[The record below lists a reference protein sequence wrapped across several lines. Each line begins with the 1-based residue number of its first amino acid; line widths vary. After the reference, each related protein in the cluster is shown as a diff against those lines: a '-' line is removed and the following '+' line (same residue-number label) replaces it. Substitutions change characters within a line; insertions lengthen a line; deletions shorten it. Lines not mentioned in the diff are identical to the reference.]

1 MHMTNEKFDEEL
13 VEEENNEIFSASN
26 PTGYFRIAFDQLFEN
41 EKLSVYNEFDIT
53 SKRHFKNL
61 SSDIV
66 ETYNEIFAPDGK
78 LTDEAALTILKLLSS
93 QTKIMTK
100 SISLN
105 DFFEIIDDIAD
116 SGDGLL
122 LKTIH
127 EYIEANYSLK
137 LDKITEQ
144 MKANKKSVNDELFIS
159 DNAAKIYLEI
169 SYLSRLLIPVIS
181 QYLLYNKASF
191 PSKSQRFEIMEDE
204 GEEELIFDEVTFSIF
219 KYIFDKIAK
228 DDAERLRNK
237 LYKMTYARVV
247 RTAFSAQRY
256 WKIAS
261 NLGITVETETLEI
274 YKKLLTNSMT
284 KLKCSE
290 DLNIV
295 SFFTVVINKQ
305 TEFLFQNKFKYHYQ
319 AIDYSAGEKSS
330 NNDDEELSEFEK
342 IEIKYARKDEGSLV
356 LQNLVIEDICNRLPE
371 LLDVSVTEEE
381 IRENLAVISKNSIQ
395 ERLVSLIVTK
405 YFEDTSAIKR
415 LSAAQYSKVLLCCKK
430 FLEKHKFVLLTQIL
444 TSKCEKHRERV
455 AITGTKIKQ
464 KIEESN
470 RYKVL
475 FDKKYVYFKD
485 AIDKQLS
492 AMIATIYCSIFKDK
506 NNNELFDSSIKL
518 GNIAEELVELIYQ
531 V

>member
-1 MHMTNEKFDEEL
+1 METLNNENIIEQESSD
-13 VEEENNEIFSASN
+13 EIFSASN
-26 PTGYFRIAFDQLFEN
+26 PTGYFCIAFDQLFEN

-61 SSDIV
+61 SADIV

-78 LTDEAALTILKLLSS
+78 LNEETALTILKLLSS
-93 QTKIMTK
+93 QTKIITNQT
-100 SISLN
+100 SLN
-105 DFFEIIDDIAD
+105 EFYEIIDDITD
-116 SGDGLL
+116 SGDCLL
-122 LKTIH
+122 LRTIH
-127 EYIEANYSLK
+127 DFIESNYSLE

-159 DNAAKIYLEI
+159 DNAAKQYLEI
-169 SYLSRLLIPVIS
+169 SYLSRILIPVIS

-191 PSKSQRFEIMEDE
+191 PAKTPSFALADDE
-204 GEEELIFDEVTFSIF
+204 SEEELIFDEVTFSIF
-219 KYIFDKIAK
+219 KYIFDKVAK
-228 DDAERLRNK
+228 ENAEKLRNK
-237 LYKMTYARVV
+237 LYKMTYARVI

-256 WKIAS
+256 WKIAG

-284 KLKCSE
+284 KLKCNSS
-290 DLNIV
+290 LNIV
-295 SFFTVVINKQ
+295 SFFTAVINKQ
-305 TEFLFQNKFKYHYQ
+305 TDFLFQNKFKYHYQ
-319 AIDYSAGEKSS
+319 SIDYAASEKSS
-330 NNDDEELSEFEK
+330 SDSDEDLSEFEK

-356 LQNLVIEDICNRLPE
+356 LQNLIIEDTVKKLPE
-371 LLDVSVTEEE
+371 ILDVSVTEEE
-381 IRENLAVISKNSIQ
+381 VRENLAIISKNSIQ
-395 ERLVSLIVTK
+395 ERLVSIIVTK
-405 YFEDTSAIKR
+405 YFGDPMAIKR

-430 FLEKHKFVLLTQIL
+430 YLEKHKFVLLTQIL

-455 AITGTKIKQ
+455 GITGNKIKQ

-475 FDKKYVYFKD
+475 FDKKYVYFKES
-485 AIDKQLS
+485 IDKQIS
-492 AMIATIYCSIFKDK
+492 AMIATIYCSIFKDQ
-506 NNNELFDSSIKL
+506 NDNELFDSSIKL